1 MQTNYLKI
9 QEKKSAITSYRQYLW
24 CRSSRYVIDKQIS
37 LISYLPKKGQE
48 KKSCNKSL
56 KLHFYYS
63 AQKYDDSI
71 LLYFPFSKRQFP
83 QKIECCVYI
92 MIMIVIIAI
101 IYIFFLL
108 FEIFDQQL
116 KITFRKSSAT
126 PSPPSPWKKSTTLPP
141 PKNSKSASPP
151 LFGNIQNFSGL
162 LSRKG
167 GEGTMNGSMT
177 KVRKKMI

>member
-101 IYIFFLL
+101 IYIFFYCLRYLINSWKLL
-108 FEIFDQQL
+108 SESPQQ
-116 KITFRKSSAT
+116 
-126 PSPPSPWKKSTTLPP
+126 PPPPSPWKKSTTLPP

>member
-126 PSPPSPWKKSTTLPP
+126 PPPLPLEKIHHPPPS
-141 PKNSKSASPP
+141 
-151 LFGNIQNFSGL
+151 
-162 LSRKG
+162 
-167 GEGTMNGSMT
+167 
-177 KVRKKMI
+177 